1 MWLLISLVLLPHLR
15 VHICIE
21 VITSE
26 RNERPQRDGHFVIPG
41 LNLSSLGTF
50 TMCGR
55 FNIYQFIVHSERD
68 SGKYYYKVELVA
80 NYPSVFTI
88 TEKAPNFMSTY
99 HASASRSFQPGSS
112 RVFLR
117 DCENRWIVCS
127 LQPYSRVQ
135 VALVSSPP
143 TWW

>member
-55 FNIYQFIVHSERD
+55 FNIYQFIVHSEVD
-68 SGKYYYKVELVA
+68 SGKYYYKVELQTIH
-80 NYPSVFTI
+80 NPPIFTI
-88 TEKAPNFMSTY
+88 TEKAPRPLFW
-99 HASASRSFQPGSS
+99 
-112 RVFLR
+112 L
-117 DCENRWIVCS
+117 
-127 LQPYSRVQ
+127 
-135 VALVSSPP
+135 
-143 TWW
+143 